1 MVGVVSSIPS
11 EGNFIFADFET
22 PRCQFCVKLPEMSN
36 LSYLGKTRLID
47 ILVRKN
53 FIEASPI

>member
-22 PRCQFCVKLPEMSN
+22 LRCQFCTKMPEMSN
-36 LSYLGKTRLID
+36 LCYLGKTQVLFGFNH
-47 ILVRKN
+47 LLKV
-53 FIEASPI
+53 SVQ